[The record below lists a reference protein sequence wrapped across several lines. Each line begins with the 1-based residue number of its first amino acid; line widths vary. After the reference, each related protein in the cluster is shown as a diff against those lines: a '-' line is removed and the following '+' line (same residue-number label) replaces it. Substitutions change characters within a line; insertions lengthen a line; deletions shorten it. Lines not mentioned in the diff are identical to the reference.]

1 MKREARQ
8 RLERNRQSRAEHA
21 HHMQVLLSNELVE
34 NAAKPSVP
42 AKPEP
47 KPTDK
52 PAGDGRR

>member
-1 MKREARQ
+1 MKREARK
-8 RLERNRQSRAEHA
+8 RLERNRENRAA
-21 HHMQVLLSNELVE
+21 HEQHMLNLRVNELVE